1 MRSTRKY
8 NKVKESTRRKRQT
21 FFGFFVPFCTFLY
34 IFVLTPKI
42 FAQSPSTAPSASPSP
57 TQEIMDS
64 AQERLKKAVQDKA
77 EEAKK
82 VLDAKQRRALIG
94 KIKDI
99 TSSAITI
106 QLKNNSTKMAA
117 ISAQTFIMRNGKAA
131 KPNEMAIGDFVIAMG
146 FNDLRDNLDAKRVIG
161 QTAEPESRSAKVLF
175 GKIVKVNPDKK
186 IFSVITNRPAELGG
200 PETIELS
207 PFKATVDL
215 TKLNPEDKTLIIVLP
230 GKTGQPLIAKAVK
243 IIR

>member
-1 MRSTRKY
+1 MKKILGY
-8 NKVKESTRRKRQT
+8 WVIGLLVYW
-21 FFGFFVPFCTFLY
+21 F
-34 IFVLTPKI
+34 ITPTA
-42 FAQSPSTAPSASPSP
+42 FAQSPSAAPSVSPSP

-64 AQERLKKAVQDKA
+64 AQERLKKAVQEKA
-77 EEAKK
+77 DEARK
-82 VLDAKQRRALIG
+82 VLDAKQRRALTG

-117 ISAQTFIMRNGKAA
+117 ITDQTIIMRNGKQA

-146 FNDLRDNLDAKRVIG
+146 FTDARDNFDARRVIG
-161 QTAEPESRSAKVLF
+161 QNTEPESRNSNILF

-186 IFSVITNRPAELGG
+186 TFSVITNRPAELGG

-207 PFKATVDL
+207 PFKTSVDL
-215 TKLNPEDKTLIIVLP
+215 AKLNPEDKILVIALP
-230 GKTGQPLIAKAVK
+230 GKTGQPQIAKAVR
-243 IIR
+243 IIK